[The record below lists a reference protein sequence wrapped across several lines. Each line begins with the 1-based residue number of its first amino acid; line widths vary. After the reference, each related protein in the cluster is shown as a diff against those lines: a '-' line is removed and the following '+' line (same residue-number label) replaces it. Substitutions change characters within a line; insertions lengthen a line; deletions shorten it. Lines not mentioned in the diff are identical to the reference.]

1 MAKRRTVR
9 KVDTEEL
16 QGEGSYVV
24 ITAVKVKEIRKTRK
38 LSQDFEANQ
47 KAAEKALAAGETPE
61 EFEDFDG
68 FASGLEMI
76 QNHVKDW
83 NWVDDNDVPL
93 PQLKTNPEVVNELST
108 DEVTF
113 LAELLTGEEESKN

>member
-9 KVDTEEL
+9 KVETPEL

-38 LSQDFEANQ
+38 LSLESEVKQQAYD
-47 KAAEKALAAGETPE
+47 KALAADEKPE
-61 EFEDFDG
+61 EFEAFDG

-76 QNHVKDW
+76 QQHVKDW

-93 PQLKTNPEVVNELST
+93 PQLKTNPEVVDELST
-108 DEVTF
+108 EEVTF
-113 LAELLTGEEESKN
+113 LANLLTGEEESKN